1 VEKAFINTENFQCNL
16 SFHPKLTIMDQLKIP
31 RQRIQS
37 IDILRGLV
45 MVIMAL
51 DHVRD
56 FFYKADLGKA
66 ADAAL
71 DPTNMQTT
79 YPALFFT
86 RWITHFC
93 APIFVFLAGTS
104 VYLMCQRKSKKE
116 VSLFLI
122 KRGLWLVFVELII
135 ITFAWSFN
143 PFFDLF
149 IMQVIWAIGVSM
161 ILMGLLVLLPYE
173 IILVIGLL
181 IVFGHNYFMNL
192 APVKEKLTRT
202 LIGDMLYYSN
212 FSIYKLWDNHFFLI
226 VYAFLPWTGVML
238 LGYCFG
244 KLYQSNFDPLRR
256 RKLLL
261 TIGTSL
267 VILFIVLR
275 YTNVYGDPV
284 PWTSQPRGSVYT
296 FLSFLNLNKYP
307 PSLLFLCM
315 TIGPGILF
323 LALIE
328 KVQNGFTKVMNVYG
342 RVPMLYYIL
351 HFYIIH
357 ILLVVTFYVQGYGS
371 KDIVPTGLPFYFKPN
386 GIGFGLLGVYAIWI
400 FVVVV
405 LYPICKKYDR
415 YKTAHIQEKPWLS
428 YL

>member
-1 VEKAFINTENFQCNL
+1 
-16 SFHPKLTIMDQLKIP
+16 
-31 RQRIQS
+31 
-37 IDILRGLV
+37 

-66 ADAAL
+66 ADAAM

-93 APIFVFLAGTS
+93 APIFVFLAGVS

-122 KRGLWLVFVELII
+122 KRGFWLVFVEVII
-135 ITFAWSFN
+135 ITFSWTFN
-143 PFFDLF
+143 PFFNVF
-149 IMQVIWAIGVSM
+149 ILQVIWAIGVSM
-161 ILMGLLVLLPYE
+161 ILLGLLVLLPYR
-173 IILVIGLL
+173 IIFALGFL
-181 IVFGHNYFMNL
+181 IVGGHNIMDYPFISSGLKGTILSDLLYF
-192 APVKEKLTRT
+192 
-202 LIGDMLYYSN
+202 SN
-212 FSIYKLWDNHFFLI
+212 FSAYQLWEGHFFLI

-244 KLYQSNFDPLRR
+244 RLFQSNVDPLWR
-256 RKLLL
+256 RKMLLG
-261 TIGTSL
+261 IGTGL
-267 VILFIVLR
+267 IVLFIILR
-275 YTNVYGDPV
+275 ATNLYGDPV
-284 PWTSQPRGSVYT
+284 PWSTQPRGVLYT

-323 LALIE
+323 LVFIE
-328 KVQNGFTKVMNVYG
+328 KVQNRFTKIMNVYG

-351 HFYIIH
+351 HFYLIH
-357 ILLVVTFYVQGYGS
+357 IIVVIVFYLQGFGT
-371 KDIVPTGLPFYFKPN
+371 KDIIPEGLPFFFKPN
-386 GIGFGLLGVYAIWI
+386 GLGFGLLGVYAIWLL
-400 FVVVV
+400 VVVL

-415 YKTAHIQEKPWLS
+415 YKTTHAKEKWWLS
-428 YL
+428 YI

>member
-1 VEKAFINTENFQCNL
+1 MKE
-16 SFHPKLTIMDQLKIP
+16 LTAA
-31 RQRIQS
+31 RYRIQS

-93 APIFVFLAGTS
+93 APIFVFLAGAS

-122 KRGLWLVFVELII
+122 KRGFWLVFVEVII
-135 ITFAWSFN
+135 ITFSWTFN
-143 PFFDLF
+143 PFFNVF
-149 IMQVIWAIGVSM
+149 ILQVIWAIGLSM
-161 ILMGLLVLLPYE
+161 MLLGLLVLLPYR
-173 IILVIGLL
+173 IIFAVGLL
-181 IVFGHNYFMNL
+181 IVAGHNLMDYPSVSSGLKGTVLSDLLYF
-192 APVKEKLTRT
+192 
-202 LIGDMLYYSN
+202 SN
-212 FSIYKLWDNHFFLI
+212 FSAYQLWQGHFFLI

-244 KLYQSNFDPLRR
+244 NLFQSDVDPLWR
-256 RKLLL
+256 RKMLVR
-261 TIGTSL
+261 IGTGL
-267 VILFIVLR
+267 ILLFIVLR
-275 YTNVYGDPV
+275 STNRYGDPV
-284 PWTSQPRGSVYT
+284 PWSAQSRGPLYT

-323 LALIE
+323 LVFIE
-328 KVQNGFTKVMNVYG
+328 KVQNGFTKIMNVYG

-351 HFYIIH
+351 HFYLIH
-357 ILLVVTFYVQGYGS
+357 IIVVIVFYLQGFGT
-371 KDIVPTGLPFYFKPN
+371 KDIVPEGLPFFFKPN
-386 GIGFGLLGVYAIWI
+386 GLGFGLLGVYGIWLL
-400 FVVVV
+400 VVVL

-415 YKTAHIQEKPWLS
+415 YKTAHAKEKWWLS
-428 YL
+428 YI

>member
-1 VEKAFINTENFQCNL
+1 MKE
-16 SFHPKLTIMDQLKIP
+16 LTAA
-31 RQRIQS
+31 RNRVQS

-122 KRGLWLVFVELII
+122 KRGFWLILVEII
-135 ITFAWSFN
+135 IVTFGWTFN
-143 PFFDLF
+143 PFFNVIIL
-149 IMQVIWAIGVSM
+149 QVIWAIGVSM
-161 ILMGLLVLLPYE
+161 VLLGILVLLPYKLIFAIAL
-173 IILVIGLL
+173 IIVIGHNLMDYQSISSGLKGSTFANLL
-181 IVFGHNYFMNL
+181 YF
-192 APVKEKLTRT
+192 
-202 LIGDMLYYSN
+202 SN
-212 FSIYKLWDNHFFLI
+212 FSIFSLSQDHVVII
-226 VYAFLPWTGVML
+226 VYAFFPWTGVML

-244 KLYQSNFDPLRR
+244 KLYRAGIDAEWR
-256 RKLLL
+256 RKKLIQLGAGITL
-261 TIGTSL
+261 
-267 VILFIVLR
+267 LFIILR
-275 YTNVYGDPV
+275 FMNVYGDPV
-284 PWTSQPRGSVYT
+284 SWESQPRGTIYT
-296 FLSFLNLNKYP
+296 ILSFFNLNKYP

-323 LALIE
+323 LAFIE
-328 KVQNGFTKVMNVYG
+328 KAHNWFTRIMNVYG
-342 RVPMLYYIL
+342 RVPMFYYIL

-357 ILLVVTFYVQGYGS
+357 IIVVIVFYAQGFGE

-386 GIGFGLLGVYAIWI
+386 GLGFNLWGVYAIW
-400 FVVVV
+400 FLVVII
-405 LYPICKKYDR
+405 LFPICKKYDR
-415 YKTAHIQEKPWLS
+415 YKTANAKQKWWLS
-428 YL
+428 YI

>member
-1 VEKAFINTENFQCNL
+1 MKE
-16 SFHPKLTIMDQLKIP
+16 LTAI
-31 RQRIQS
+31 RNRVQS

-66 ADAAL
+66 ADAAM

-93 APIFVFLAGTS
+93 APIFVFLAGVS

-122 KRGLWLVFVELII
+122 KRGFWLVFVEVII
-135 ITFAWSFN
+135 ITFSWTFN
-143 PFFDLF
+143 PFFNVF
-149 IMQVIWAIGVSM
+149 ILQVIWAIGVSM
-161 ILMGLLVLLPYE
+161 ILLGLLVLLPYR
-173 IILVIGLL
+173 IIFALGFL
-181 IVFGHNYFMNL
+181 IVGGHNIMDYPFISSGLKGTILSDLLYF
-192 APVKEKLTRT
+192 
-202 LIGDMLYYSN
+202 SN
-212 FSIYKLWDNHFFLI
+212 FSAYQLWEGHFFLI

-244 KLYQSNFDPLRR
+244 RLFQSNVDPLWR
-256 RKLLL
+256 RKMLLG
-261 TIGTSL
+261 IGTGL
-267 VILFIVLR
+267 IVLFIILR
-275 YTNVYGDPV
+275 ATNLYGDPV
-284 PWTSQPRGSVYT
+284 PWSTQPRGVLYT

-323 LALIE
+323 LVFIE
-328 KVQNGFTKVMNVYG
+328 KVQNRFTKIMNVYG

-351 HFYIIH
+351 HFYLIH
-357 ILLVVTFYVQGYGS
+357 IIVVIVFYLQGFGT
-371 KDIVPTGLPFYFKPN
+371 KDIIPEGLPFFFKPN
-386 GIGFGLLGVYAIWI
+386 GLGFGLLGVYAIWLL
-400 FVVVV
+400 VVVL

-415 YKTAHIQEKPWLS
+415 YKTTHAKEKWWLS
-428 YL
+428 YI

>member
-1 VEKAFINTENFQCNL
+1 MKE
-16 SFHPKLTIMDQLKIP
+16 LTAA
-31 RQRIQS
+31 RYRIQS

-93 APIFVFLAGTS
+93 APIFVFLAGAS

-122 KRGLWLVFVELII
+122 KRGFWLVFVEVII
-135 ITFAWSFN
+135 ITFSWTFN
-143 PFFDLF
+143 PFFNVF
-149 IMQVIWAIGVSM
+149 ILQVIWAIGVSM
-161 ILMGLLVLLPYE
+161 MLLGLLVLLPYR
-173 IILVIGLL
+173 IIFAVGLL
-181 IVFGHNYFMNL
+181 IVAGHNLMDYPSVSSGLKGTVLSDLLYF
-192 APVKEKLTRT
+192 
-202 LIGDMLYYSN
+202 SN
-212 FSIYKLWDNHFFLI
+212 FSAYQLWQGHFFLI

-244 KLYQSNFDPLRR
+244 NLFQSGVDPLWR
-256 RKLLL
+256 RKMLVR
-261 TIGTSL
+261 IGTGL
-267 VILFIVLR
+267 ILLFIVLR
-275 YTNVYGDPV
+275 STNRYGDPV
-284 PWTSQPRGSVYT
+284 PWSAQSRGPLYT

-323 LALIE
+323 LVFIE
-328 KVQNGFTKVMNVYG
+328 KVQNGFTKIMNVYG

-351 HFYIIH
+351 HFYLIH
-357 ILLVVTFYVQGYGS
+357 IIVVIVFYLQGFGT
-371 KDIVPTGLPFYFKPN
+371 KDIVPEGLPFFFKPN
-386 GIGFGLLGVYAIWI
+386 GLGFGLLGVYGIWLL
-400 FVVVV
+400 VVVL

-415 YKTAHIQEKPWLS
+415 YKTAHAKEKWWLS
-428 YL
+428 YI

>member
-1 VEKAFINTENFQCNL
+1 MKE
-16 SFHPKLTIMDQLKIP
+16 LTAI
-31 RQRIQS
+31 RNRVQS

-66 ADAAL
+66 ADAAM

-93 APIFVFLAGTS
+93 APIFVFLAGVS

-122 KRGLWLVFVELII
+122 KRGFWLVFVEVII
-135 ITFAWSFN
+135 ITFSWTFN
-143 PFFDLF
+143 PFFNVF
-149 IMQVIWAIGVSM
+149 ILQVIWAIGVSM
-161 ILMGLLVLLPYE
+161 ILLGLLVLLPYR
-173 IILVIGLL
+173 IIFALGFL
-181 IVFGHNYFMNL
+181 IVGGHNIMDYPFISSGLKGTILSDLLYF
-192 APVKEKLTRT
+192 
-202 LIGDMLYYSN
+202 SN
-212 FSIYKLWDNHFFLI
+212 FSAYQLWEGHFFLI

-244 KLYQSNFDPLRR
+244 RLFQSNVDPLWR
-256 RKLLL
+256 RKMLLG
-261 TIGTSL
+261 IGTGL
-267 VILFIVLR
+267 IVLFIILR
-275 YTNVYGDPV
+275 ATNLYGDPV
-284 PWTSQPRGSVYT
+284 PWSTQPRGVLYT

-323 LALIE
+323 LAFIE
-328 KVQNGFTKVMNVYG
+328 KAQNRFTKIMNVYG

-351 HFYIIH
+351 HFYLIH
-357 ILLVVTFYVQGYGS
+357 IIVVIVFYLQGFGT
-371 KDIVPTGLPFYFKPN
+371 KDIIPEGLPFFFKPN
-386 GIGFGLLGVYAIWI
+386 GLGFGLLGVYAIWLL
-400 FVVVV
+400 VVVL

-415 YKTAHIQEKPWLS
+415 YKTTHAKEKWWLS
-428 YL
+428 YI

>member
-1 VEKAFINTENFQCNL
+1 MKE
-16 SFHPKLTIMDQLKIP
+16 LTAV
-31 RQRIQS
+31 RNRIQS

-66 ADAAL
+66 ADAAM

-93 APIFVFLAGTS
+93 APIFVFLAGAS

-122 KRGLWLVFVELII
+122 KRGFWLVFVEVVIV
-135 ITFAWSFN
+135 TFSWTFN
-143 PFFDLF
+143 PFFNVF
-149 IMQVIWAIGVSM
+149 ILQVIWAIGVSM
-161 ILMGLLVLLPYE
+161 ILLGLLVLLPYR
-173 IILVIGLL
+173 VIFALGLL
-181 IVFGHNYFMNL
+181 IVAGHNIMDYPSVSSGLKGTVLSDLLYF
-192 APVKEKLTRT
+192 
-202 LIGDMLYYSN
+202 SN
-212 FSIYKLWDNHFFLI
+212 FSAYQLWEGHFFLI

-244 KLYQSNFDPLRR
+244 KLFQPGVDPVW
-256 RKLLL
+256 RKKILLG
-261 TIGTSL
+261 IGTGL
-267 VILFIVLR
+267 ILLFLILR
-275 YTNVYGDPV
+275 STNLYGDPA
-284 PWTSQPRGSVYT
+284 PWSTQPRGALFT

-323 LALIE
+323 LAFIE
-328 KVQNGFTKVMNVYG
+328 KVQNGFTKIMNVYG

-351 HFYIIH
+351 HFYLIH
-357 ILLVVTFYVQGYGS
+357 IIVVIVFYLQGFGT
-371 KDIVPTGLPFYFKPN
+371 KDIVPEGLPFFFKPN
-386 GIGFGLLGVYAIWI
+386 GLGFGLLGVYAIWLL
-400 FVVVV
+400 VVVL
-405 LYPICKKYDR
+405 LYPICKRYDQ
-415 YKTAHIQEKPWLS
+415 YKTAHAKEKWWLR
-428 YL
+428 YI

>member
-1 VEKAFINTENFQCNL
+1 
-16 SFHPKLTIMDQLKIP
+16 
-31 RQRIQS
+31 
-37 IDILRGLV
+37 

-66 ADAAL
+66 ADAAM

-93 APIFVFLAGTS
+93 APIFVFLAGAS

-122 KRGLWLVFVELII
+122 KRGSWLVFVEVII
-135 ITFAWSFN
+135 VTFSWTFN
-143 PFFDLF
+143 PFFNVF
-149 IMQVIWAIGVSM
+149 ILQVIWAIGVSM
-161 ILMGLLVLLPYE
+161 ILLGLLVLLPYR
-173 IILVIGLL
+173 IIFAVGLL
-181 IVFGHNYFMNL
+181 IVAGHNIMDYPSVSAGFKGTVLSDLLYF
-192 APVKEKLTRT
+192 
-202 LIGDMLYYSN
+202 SN
-212 FSIYKLWDNHFFLI
+212 FSAYQLWEGHFFLI

-244 KLYQSNFDPLRR
+244 KLFQSGVDPVW
-256 RKLLL
+256 RKKMLLI
-261 TIGTSL
+261 IGTGL
-267 VILFIVLR
+267 ILLFIVLR
-275 YTNVYGDPV
+275 STNLYGDPA
-284 PWTSQPRGSVYT
+284 PWSTQPRGPLYT

-323 LALIE
+323 LAFIE
-328 KVQNGFTKVMNVYG
+328 KVQNGFTKIMNVYG

-351 HFYIIH
+351 HFYLIH
-357 ILLVVTFYVQGYGS
+357 IIVVIVFYLQGFGT
-371 KDIVPTGLPFYFKPN
+371 KDIVPEGLPFFFKPN
-386 GIGFGLLGVYAIWI
+386 GLGFGLLGVYGIWLL
-400 FVVVV
+400 VVVL
-405 LYPICKKYDR
+405 LYPICKKYDQ
-415 YKTAHIQEKPWLS
+415 YKTANVKEKWWLS
-428 YL
+428 YI

>member
-1 VEKAFINTENFQCNL
+1 
-16 SFHPKLTIMDQLKIP
+16 MDQLTAT

-37 IDILRGLV
+37 IDVLRGLV

-66 ADAAL
+66 ADAAM

-104 VYLMCQRKSKKE
+104 VYLMCQRKFKKE
-116 VSLFLI
+116 VSIFLL
-122 KRGLWLVFVELII
+122 KRGFWLVFVELII
-135 ITFAWSFN
+135 ITFGWSFN
-143 PFFDLF
+143 PFFNLF

-161 ILMGLLVLLPYE
+161 ILMGLLVLLPYK
-173 IILVIGLL
+173 IILAIGLV
-181 IVFGHNYFMNL
+181 IVFGHNLMDYPSISSGLKGSMLADLLYF
-192 APVKEKLTRT
+192 
-202 LIGDMLYYSN
+202 SN
-212 FSIYKLWDNHFFLI
+212 FSSYKLWKDHSFII
-226 VYAFLPWTGVML
+226 VYAFLPWTAVML

-244 KLYQSNFDPLRR
+244 KLYQTGVDPVWRR
-256 RKLLL
+256 RILLR
-261 TIGTSL
+261 IGTGL
-267 VILFIVLR
+267 ILLFIILR
-275 YTNVYGDPV
+275 FFNLYGDPV
-284 PWTSQPRGSVYT
+284 PWTSQPRGTTYT
-296 FLSFLNLNKYP
+296 ILSFFNLNKYP

-342 RVPMLYYIL
+342 RVPMFYYIL

-357 ILLVVTFYVQGYGS
+357 ILVVITFYAQGFGS
-371 KDIVPTGLPFYFKPN
+371 KDIIPEGLPFFFKPN
-386 GIGFGLLGVYAIWI
+386 GLGFNLWGVWAIWI

-415 YKTAHIQEKPWLS
+415 YKTASVKEKWWLS

>member
-1 VEKAFINTENFQCNL
+1 MKEVTV
-16 SFHPKLTIMDQLKIP
+16 SGH
-31 RQRIQS
+31 RVQS
-37 IDILRGLV
+37 IDVLRGLV

-66 ADAAL
+66 ADAAM

-122 KRGLWLVFVELII
+122 KRGFWLVLIELII
-135 ITFAWSFN
+135 ITFGWSFN
-143 PFFDLF
+143 PFFNL
-149 IMQVIWAIGVSM
+149 IILQVIWAIGVSM
-161 ILMGLLVLLPYE
+161 ILLGFLVLLPYRV
-173 IILVIGLL
+173 IFAIGLL
-181 IVFGHNYFMNL
+181 IVAGHNILDYPSVSSGLKGTVLSDLLYF
-192 APVKEKLTRT
+192 
-202 LIGDMLYYSN
+202 SN
-212 FSIYKLWDNHFFLI
+212 FSAYQLWQGHFFLI

-244 KLYQSNFDPLRR
+244 KLFQSGVDPLWR
-256 RKLLL
+256 RKMLLR
-261 TIGTSL
+261 IGTGL
-267 VILFIVLR
+267 ILLFIILR
-275 YTNVYGDPV
+275 FTNIYGDPA
-284 PWTSQPRGSVYT
+284 PWSTQPRGPLYT

-323 LALIE
+323 LAFIE
-328 KVQNGFTKVMNVYG
+328 KVQNGFTKIMNVYG

-351 HFYIIH
+351 HFYFIH
-357 ILLVVTFYVQGYGS
+357 IICVIVFYAQGFGT
-371 KDIVPTGLPFYFKPN
+371 KDIVPEGLPFFFKPN
-386 GIGFGLLGVYAIWI
+386 GLGFGLLGVYAIWLL
-400 FVVVV
+400 VVVL
-405 LYPICKKYDR
+405 LYPICKRYDR
-415 YKTAHIQEKPWLS
+415 YKTAHAKEKRWLS
-428 YL
+428 YI

>member
-1 VEKAFINTENFQCNL
+1 MT
-16 SFHPKLTIMDQLKIP
+16 QLNIP

-56 FFYKADLGKA
+56 FFYKVDLSKA

-79 YPALFFT
+79 FPALFFT

-93 APIFVFLAGTS
+93 APLFVFLAGTS

-122 KRGLWLVFVELII
+122 KRGLWLVFVEMVI
-135 ITFAWSFN
+135 ITFGWSFN
-143 PFFDLF
+143 PFFNLF
-149 IMQVIWAIGVSM
+149 VLQVIWAIGISM
-161 ILMGLLVLLPYE
+161 ILMGLLVLLPYQF
-173 IILVIGLL
+173 ILAIGLL
-181 IVFGHNYFMNL
+181 IVFGHNYFMEI
-192 APVKEKLTRT
+192 PSIKEDLKGSVLGD
-202 LIGDMLYYSN
+202 LIYYSN
-212 FSIYKLWDNHFFLI
+212 FSVYQLWPDHSFII
-226 VYAFLPWTGVML
+226 VYAFLPWTGVMM

-244 KLYQSNFDPLRR
+244 KLYQSKIDPVRR
-256 RKLLL
+256 RRILLWM
-261 TIGTSL
+261 GTGL
-267 VILFIVLR
+267 VLLFIILR
-275 YTNVYGDPV
+275 FTNVYGDPV
-284 PWTSQPRGSVYT
+284 PWATQPRGSTYT

-323 LALIE
+323 LALTE
-328 KVQNGFTKVMNVYG
+328 KVQNGFTRVMNVYG

-357 ILLVVTFYVQGYGS
+357 ILLVITFYAQGFGS
-371 KDIVPTGLPFYFKPN
+371 KDIVPQGLPFYFKPN
-386 GIGFGLLGVYAIWI
+386 GIGFGLIGVYAVWI

-405 LYPICKKYDR
+405 LYPICKKYDK

>member
-1 VEKAFINTENFQCNL
+1 MTE
-16 SFHPKLTIMDQLKIP
+16 LTVA
-31 RQRIQS
+31 RNRIQS
-37 IDILRGLV
+37 IDVLRGLV

-79 YPALFFT
+79 FPALFFT

-104 VYLMCQRKSKKE
+104 IYLMCQRKSKKE

-122 KRGLWLVFVELII
+122 KRGFWLVLVEVII
-135 ITFAWSFN
+135 VTFGWTFN
-143 PFFDLF
+143 PFFNVF
-149 IMQVIWAIGVSM
+149 ILQVIWAIGVSM
-161 ILMGLLVLLPYE
+161 ILLGLLVLLPYRV
-173 IILVIGLL
+173 IFTIGLL
-181 IVFGHNYFMNL
+181 IVAGHNLMDYPSVSSGLKGTLLSDLLYF
-192 APVKEKLTRT
+192 
-202 LIGDMLYYSN
+202 SN
-212 FSIYKLWDNHFFLI
+212 FAVYALDQNHFFII
-226 VYAFLPWTGVML
+226 VYSFLPWTGVML

-244 KLYQSNFDPLRR
+244 KIYQHGVDPAWRR
-256 RKLLL
+256 SILLS
-261 TIGTSL
+261 IGTGL
-267 VILFIVLR
+267 ILLFIILR
-275 YTNVYGDPV
+275 FANFYGDPL
-284 PWTSQPRGSVYT
+284 PWASQPRGAVYT

-328 KVQNGFTKVMNVYG
+328 KIQNGFTNIMNVYG

-357 ILLVVTFYVQGYGS
+357 LILVVVFFVQGYGTV
-371 KDIVPTGLPFYFKPN
+371 DIIPKGGLPFYFKPN
-386 GIGFGLLGVYAIWI
+386 GIGFGLLGVYAVWI

-415 YKTAHIQEKPWLS
+415 YKTAHAKEKWWLS
-428 YL
+428 YI

>member
-1 VEKAFINTENFQCNL
+1 MKE
-16 SFHPKLTIMDQLKIP
+16 LTAI
-31 RQRIQS
+31 RNRIQS

-66 ADAAL
+66 ADAAM

-93 APIFVFLAGTS
+93 APIFVFLAGVS

-122 KRGLWLVFVELII
+122 KRGFWLVFVEVII
-135 ITFAWSFN
+135 ITFSWTFN
-143 PFFDLF
+143 PFFNVF
-149 IMQVIWAIGVSM
+149 ILQVIWAIGVSM
-161 ILMGLLVLLPYE
+161 ILLGLLVLLPYR
-173 IILVIGLL
+173 IIFALGFL
-181 IVFGHNYFMNL
+181 IVGGHNIMDYPFISSGLKGTILSDLLYF
-192 APVKEKLTRT
+192 
-202 LIGDMLYYSN
+202 SN
-212 FSIYKLWDNHFFLI
+212 FSAYQLWEGHFFLI

-244 KLYQSNFDPLRR
+244 RLFQSNVDPLWR
-256 RKLLL
+256 RKMLLG
-261 TIGTSL
+261 IGTGL
-267 VILFIVLR
+267 IVLFIILR
-275 YTNVYGDPV
+275 ATNLYGDPV
-284 PWTSQPRGSVYT
+284 PWSTQPRGVLYT

-323 LALIE
+323 LAFIE
-328 KVQNGFTKVMNVYG
+328 KVQNRFTKIMNVYG

-351 HFYIIH
+351 HFYLIH
-357 ILLVVTFYVQGYGS
+357 IIVVIVFYLQDSVQ
-371 KDIVPTGLPFYFKPN
+371 KI
-386 GIGFGLLGVYAIWI
+386 
-400 FVVVV
+400 
-405 LYPICKKYDR
+405 
-415 YKTAHIQEKPWLS
+415 LS
-428 YL
+428 RKVCHSSLSQTD